1 MTVFGHS
8 QITNKLVNEAAND
21 STWVSGP
28 DRKITPVLGT
38 NHTAGF
44 GGFYPF
50 ASLEKNNQGIFL
62 HNHFKNFTKNVILQ
76 GKMSILCDI

>member
-1 MTVFGHS
+1 MTVFAHS

-21 STWVSGP
+21 STWVNGP
-28 DRKITPVLGT
+28 DRKISPVLGT

-44 GGFYPF
+44 GGFHPF
-50 ASLEKNNQGIFL
+50 ASLEKNKQGIFL
-62 HNHFKNFTKNVILQ
+62 HNYFKNLTKNVILQ

>member
-44 GGFYPF
+44 GGF
-50 ASLEKNNQGIFL
+50 
-62 HNHFKNFTKNVILQ
+62 
-76 GKMSILCDI
+76 